1 MCANHSVTT
10 STRTTADR
18 LCFNVRLLADN
29 ASRRRR
35 RLFPAL
41 VAALQTKNL
50 ILLGRV
56 GRVGLLPFQLAQL
69 VQVLLRWLVLLGRVV
84 IWQRL
89 ASPVAWRSSFCLLL
103 EFSADIRGAV
113 MALWLT
119 ACQAFALLGV
129 RLQHA

>member
-1 MCANHSVTT
+1 MCANRSVTT
-10 STRTTADR
+10 RTRTAGR

-29 ASRRRR
+29 ASRC
-35 RLFPAL
+35 LFPAL

-56 GRVGLLPFQLAQL
+56 GRVGLLPFQLTQL
-69 VQVLLRWLVLLGRVV
+69 VQVLLSRLVLLGRVV
-84 IWQRL
+84 IYQRL

-103 EFSADIRGAV
+103 EFSADIRGVV
-113 MALWLT
+113 MAFWLT
-119 ACQAFALLGV
+119 ACHAFALLGV